1 MQSSGYNSDSISLAC
16 EIQSLRHAENLTIE
30 VNQYLHVTLFSQSSL
45 IEAACIVE
53 NAANDSLSR

>member
-30 VNQYLHVTLFSQSSL
+30 VNQCLHVTLFSQSSL
-45 IEAACIVE
+45 IEAACIV
-53 NAANDSLSR
+53 